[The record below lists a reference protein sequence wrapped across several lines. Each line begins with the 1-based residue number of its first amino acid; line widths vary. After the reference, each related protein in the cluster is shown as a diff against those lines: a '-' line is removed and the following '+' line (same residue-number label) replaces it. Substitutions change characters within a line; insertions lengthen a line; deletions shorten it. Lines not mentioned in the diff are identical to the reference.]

1 MLGSTQKIDIYL
13 NPIKKF
19 KYSDTSYNSNSDY
32 LVYVGRLTESKGVNE
47 LISVWENFQNNN
59 LKLFIVGKLD
69 NKFLNI
75 ENAKRHNIFF

>member
-1 MLGSTQKIDIYL
+1 MKFNEIKILAISNFHKEQLLNVGIDSKKIDIYL

-47 LISVWENFQNNN
+47 LISVW
-59 LKLFIVGKLD
+59 K
-69 NKFLNI
+69 
-75 ENAKRHNIFF
+75 IFKIII